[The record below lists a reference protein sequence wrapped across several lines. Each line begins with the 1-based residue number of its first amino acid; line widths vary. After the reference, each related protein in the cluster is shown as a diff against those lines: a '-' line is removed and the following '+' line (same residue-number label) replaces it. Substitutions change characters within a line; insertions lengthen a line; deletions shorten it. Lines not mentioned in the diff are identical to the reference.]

1 MPTRAKYAKMTKY
14 KGGGEVAGPKKYKRK
29 KSNSN
34 SRPNLPEGVKFAS
47 RKLLEESGKSI
58 SDADRTRVSKM
69 VGKNKGGAVKGYSGG
84 GEVTRGTSKQ
94 TSGRRNSG
102 TF

>member
-14 KGGGEVAGPKKYKRK
+14 EGGGAVAGPKKYKRK

-34 SRPNLPEGVKFAS
+34 IRPNLPKGVKFAS
-47 RKLLEESGKSI
+47 KKLLEESGKSI
-58 SDADRTRVSKM
+58 SDADRARVNNM
-69 VGKNKGGAVKGYSGG
+69 VKGFNGG
-84 GEVTRGTSKQ
+84 GKVTRGTSSQ
-94 TSGRRNSG
+94 TSGRRNRG

>member
-14 KGGGEVAGPKKYKRK
+14 EGGGAVAGPKKYKRK

-34 SRPNLPEGVKFAS
+34 IRPNLPKGVKFAS
-47 RKLLEESGKSI
+47 KKLLEESGKSI
-58 SDADRTRVSKM
+58 SDADRARVSKIS
-69 VGKNKGGAVKGYSGG
+69 GKNKGGAVKGYSGG
-84 GEVTRGTSKQ
+84 GKVTLGTSSQ
-94 TSGRRNSG
+94 TSGRRNRG